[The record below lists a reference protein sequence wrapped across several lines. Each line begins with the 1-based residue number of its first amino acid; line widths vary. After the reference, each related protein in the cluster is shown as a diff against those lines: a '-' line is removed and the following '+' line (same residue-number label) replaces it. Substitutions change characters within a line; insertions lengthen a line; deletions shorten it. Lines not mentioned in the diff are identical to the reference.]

1 MPKRFSNGKQ
11 TGATTRKQNLGDRPS
26 GAFSPCSML
35 QICLRGRTFALK
47 EDFSGERTGEQF
59 SSDILLVPI
68 QKCGVRMERGSR
80 DPETNSFRLFPTEGG
95 RGTSGSGSWR

>member
-1 MPKRFSNGKQ
+1 MPKRFSNGKADWSHNTEAEFGGQ
-11 TGATTRKQNLGDRPS
+11 
-26 GAFSPCSML
+26 AFGNFLPLLDAADLS
-35 QICLRGRTFALK
+35 LRQDFCFK

-68 QKCGVRMERGSR
+68 QKCRVRMERGSR
-80 DPETNSFRLFPTEGG
+80 DPEANSFRLFPTEGS